1 MRYNEA
7 LKLILLAAG
16 YPKQEPVGGDWAG
29 GYLIFSRQK
38 GFLPEEDLE
47 LTRSITR
54 AEVAHL
60 AARALLLAP
69 DDGMSPFSDTN
80 DPEVTALYNAG
91 VIQGET
97 SGAALL
103 FSGDRS
109 LRRSE
114 VSAIVWRI
122 LLYFQGQAAV
132 FTPPE
137 DPQVILTPEG
147 ETPAAP
153 VRPQEPADPSGTDAV
168 PEGKIRYRDRLID
181 ILEDVPVFAY
191 DPKDFYLE
199 NGRMRCADRN
209 LRLVHGID
217 VSVHQGIIDW
227 KRVKADGVE
236 FAIIRAGYRGYTVG
250 NLVADAN
257 FSMNIRNAL
266 DAGLEVGVY
275 VFSQAITEDE
285 ALEEADFVLE
295 AIRGYDVTL
304 PVVFD
309 WEIVN
314 SENARTRGVSTPQLM
329 ACAKAFCRR
338 VQRAGYDPMVYFNAD
353 WGYLNFDLSQIT
365 QYDFWLAQYK
375 EQPEFYYNFQYWQ
388 YTSKGTVDGISGN
401 VDLDVILLPR

>member
-1 MRYNEA
+1 MKKFFFILLCLVLLLSAPVYAAAAFSDVKATDWFCPYVSDLTDSGVINGYPDGTFRPENEVRYNEA

-29 GYLIFSRQK
+29 GYLIFARQK

-69 DDGMSPFSDTN
+69 DGGMSPFSDTN

-227 KRVKADGVE
+227 KRVKE
-236 FAIIRAGYRGYTVG
+236 
-250 NLVADAN
+250 
-257 FSMNIRNAL
+257 
-266 DAGLEVGVY
+266 
-275 VFSQAITEDE
+275 
-285 ALEEADFVLE
+285 
-295 AIRGYDVTL
+295 
-304 PVVFD
+304 
-309 WEIVN
+309 
-314 SENARTRGVSTPQLM
+314 
-329 ACAKAFCRR
+329 
-338 VQRAGYDPMVYFNAD
+338 
-353 WGYLNFDLSQIT
+353 
-365 QYDFWLAQYK
+365 
-375 EQPEFYYNFQYWQ
+375 
-388 YTSKGTVDGISGN
+388 
-401 VDLDVILLPR
+401 